1 MIRKLI
7 VGGLVVAGA
16 MTFTFGRD
24 VWSYVRTGAG
34 QVRNTIK
41 AEVPLE
47 FEMQRARDVV
57 ENLVPEI
64 RQCMHII
71 AEQQVDVEHLEKQL
85 ANAESEMAQQK
96 DTILNMRT
104 ELDSGKTQFVYAKHE
119 YSADQVRHD
128 LEQRFTKFQN
138 ADERMQR
145 ERNILNARKKAL
157 AANQEKLET
166 LLATK
171 QTLAVEIEQLE
182 ARHRTIQ
189 AAEAVQYVEIDDS
202 QLNRAKTLIAELN
215 KQLDVKEKMLDVP
228 QQFTGLIPVE
238 KDAAERQDVVTKI
251 DSYFGAPPKG
261 VKVTQADA
269 E

>member
-7 VGGLVVAGA
+7 VGGLVAAGV
-16 MTFTFGRD
+16 MTFAFGRD
-24 VWSYVRTGAG
+24 VWSYVRTGTG
-34 QVRNTIK
+34 QVRNAIK

-47 FEMQRARDVV
+47 FEMQRAREVV

-71 AEQQVDVEHLEKQL
+71 AEQQVDVKHLEQQL
-85 ANAESEMAQQK
+85 AIAETEMADQK
-96 DTILNMRT
+96 EVILNMRAD
-104 ELDSGKTQFVYAKHE
+104 LDSGKSQFVYASHQ

-128 LEQRFTKFQN
+128 LELRFSKFQN

-145 ERNILNARKKAL
+145 ERNILEARKKAL

-182 ARHRTIQ
+182 ARHQTIQ

-202 QLNRAKTLIAELN
+202 QLNRAKTLITELN

-228 QQFTGLIPVE
+228 QQFNGLIPVE
-238 KDAAERQDVVTKI
+238 KEIADRQDVVTKI
-251 DSYFGAPPKG
+251 DSYFGTAPKSINM
-261 VKVTQADA
+261 TQA